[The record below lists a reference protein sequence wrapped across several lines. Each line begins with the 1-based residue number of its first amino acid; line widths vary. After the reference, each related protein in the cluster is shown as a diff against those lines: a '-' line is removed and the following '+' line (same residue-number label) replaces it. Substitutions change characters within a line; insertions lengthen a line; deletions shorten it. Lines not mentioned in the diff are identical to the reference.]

1 MSSSGLRPLGEPLV
15 VALQGGGSL
24 ECSAFSRTW
33 GFHELRLEFR
43 WGSSPAPL
51 VLEGPRQWVEQAI
64 LDPRLSPLLYSGGV
78 SLPQEL
84 DLPQL
89 YSWVVKLCGVPLP
102 LPVVAHQP
110 KRAPTPPR
118 GVVIPTPLPACPPPA
133 PVEREELAIEEEYLA
148 PYRVE
153 VEVEVLP
160 GGVALLRAHLCDGVI
175 LSSFSPEQRR
185 SWPHVSWEIGQA
197 VDAWYAESGGAP
209 NVFTQSGLRYAL
221 QTYAHSRV
229 MIHENL
235 A

>member
-33 GFHELRLEFR
+33 GFYEVRLEFR

-64 LDPRLSPLLYSGGV
+64 LDPRLSSLLYSGGL
-78 SLPQEL
+78 SLPPEL

-110 KRAPTPPR
+110 TRAPTPAR
-118 GVVIPTPLPACPPPA
+118 GVVTFDPLPACPPPA
-133 PVEREELAIEEEYLA
+133 PVVREELEISEELLA

-153 VEVEVLP
+153 VEVEVLQ
-160 GGVALLRAHLCDGVI
+160 GGGALMRAHLCDGVI
-175 LSSFSPEQRR
+175 LLSFTPEQRR

-197 VDAWYAESGGAP
+197 VDAWYAESTQGP
-209 NVFTQSGLRYAL
+209 PHVFMQSGLRYTL
-221 QTYAHSRV
+221 QTYAHSRLV
-229 MIHENL
+229 L
-235 A
+235 Q